1 MRWTEK
7 SSSGACYAFS
17 CLSQPKVISIL
28 DRLKKVQGKK
38 KRDTEAAE
46 ALRRAQLEEEGEQES
61 KIEEPDDDTGNA
73 DLLSSKDQDV
83 IF

>member
-1 MRWTEK
+1 MHYHVSASPMSAQFW
-7 SSSGACYAFS
+7 C
-17 CLSQPKVISIL
+17 
-28 DRLKKVQGKK
+28 RLKKVQGKK

-46 ALRRAQLEEEGEQES
+46 ALRKAQLEEEGEQES
-61 KIEEPDDDTGNA
+61 KIEEADDDTGNT